1 MSIKV
6 TGITEVTMAFEGAV
20 KGYKGQVTSFLRS
33 EGNKLKGRIKDK
45 ARSRIKTKTG
55 NYLNGV
61 TAQKPYEYFKSKG
74 TGANDS
80 VKVYGKRPPAYH
92 THLIEEGHEKWLWGN
107 RTADR
112 VRAFYIYRDSA
123 KEYEEEFERNAEAFV
138 NKIIS
143 NL

>member
-20 KGYKGQVTSFLRS
+20 KGYKGEVTKFLNQ
-33 EGNKLKGRIKDK
+33 EGNKLNRKIKEK
-45 ARSRIKTKTG
+45 AKSRIKRKTG
-55 NYLNGV
+55 NYLKGV
-61 TAQKPYEYFKSKG
+61 TKQKPYTYYKSEG
-74 TGANDS
+74 TGAKDS

-112 VRAFYIYRDSA
+112 VRAFYIYRDGGD
-123 KEYEEEFERNAEAFV
+123 EYEEEFERNAEAFV
-138 NKIIS
+138 NRIIS
-143 NL
+143 KL